1 MGLSTTN
8 PELEGEG
15 FLTRLQHVAGDRS
28 LSPWLRA
35 YGMAKGT
42 IWKVM
47 NHAHIP
53 KPDVLLPLIRAEN
66 VSLHWLLDDIG
77 PPYRVHVV
85 ADDGEGVDYLAA
97 VMEEDG
103 WHGVVYTDGDRR
115 VLVLTRKGQQII
127 RDQWRDYTI
136 LEVIAGGIG
145 ERTLQLAEHGCTTL
159 RYCRVDTESL
169 IALARGETAGTYLL
183 TQAPA
188 PPFERLEEL
197 GRPPANVAEAPAGY
211 DTGTL
216 TRWEHQVLQAARA
229 VPADQRERALAV
241 LRAFVEDQA
250 AGQ

>member
-8 PELEGEG
+8 PEFEGDG
-15 FLTRLQHVAGDRS
+15 FLARLQHVAGDRS

-97 VMEEDG
+97 LMDEKG
-103 WHGVVYTDGDRR
+103 WHGLVYTDGDRR
-115 VLVLTRKGQQII
+115 VLVLTRKGQQLV

-136 LEVIAGGIG
+136 LEVVAGGIG
-145 ERTLQLAEHGCTTL
+145 ERTLQLAEKGCTTL

-169 IALARGETAGTYLL
+169 IALARGETAGTYPL
-183 TQAPA
+183 TQAPD
-188 PPFERLEEL
+188 PPFQRLDEL
-197 GRPPANVAEAPAGY
+197 GRAPTLVAEPSAEYGV
-211 DTGTL
+211 TSL
-216 TRWEHQVLQAARA
+216 TDWERRVLAAARA
-229 VPADQRERALAV
+229 VPKDQRERALAV
-241 LRAFVEDQA
+241 LRALGACDD
-250 AGQ
+250 